1 MFQAEHTLG
10 SLSYVKSG
18 QGPKA
23 IQPQAVY
30 YRMLQAEYSLRSVS
44 YLKQAWD
51 IYSSVLTLSAVGGG
65 IKRPPWGKTAILTPK
80 SNDIELKKFDFS

>member
-44 YLKQAWD
+44 YVKQARD
-51 IYSSVLTLSAVGGG
+51 IYSAALSCE
-65 IKRPPWGKTAILTPK
+65 
-80 SNDIELKKFDFS
+80 S